1 MAHGSTGMSPFAIVY
16 RKAPHHPLD
25 LGQLQVGEKFSN
37 AASTLAEQVLG
48 VQEQAR
54 LRLEKSRYKVVDDKK
69 RDKLSRKKTW

>member
-48 VQEQAR
+48 VQEQVR
-54 LRLEKSRYKVVDDKK
+54 SRLEKSNARHKVTADKK
-69 RDKLSRKKTW
+69 RKEKLFKE